1 MDRRHLLRVLGVTAT
16 AAGLSPGQLA
26 ALIAPG
32 ARRRSESAF
41 FTAEQRE
48 RVAALS
54 ELIIPETDTPGA
66 VEAGVVDFIELIV
79 SEWMRP
85 EEREGFMR
93 GLAHVDEHTEAL
105 TGVRFAYAGEATQT
119 AILSGL
125 ETEGRV
131 LMERDQDATTPFF
144 QHFRSLVLSGYY
156 TSEIGMKQELLW
168 QEIPG
173 RFDGCA
179 DLTEITRQT
188 VEGGP

>member
-79 SEWMRP
+79 SECY
-85 EEREGFMR
+85 F
-93 GLAHVDEHTEAL
+93 AL
-105 TGVRFAYAGEATQT
+105 
-119 AILSGL
+119 S
-125 ETEGRV
+125 
-131 LMERDQDATTPFF
+131 
-144 QHFRSLVLSGYY
+144 
-156 TSEIGMKQELLW
+156 
-168 QEIPG
+168 
-173 RFDGCA
+173 
-179 DLTEITRQT
+179 
-188 VEGGP
+188 